1 MTGHETTLLILRVVK
16 IALLG
21 LGGSIAYLAWTG
33 WRRSRDRTML
43 FLAVGFVLV
52 TAGVLLQGLLFELAN
67 FGAFAAD
74 LFASVVVL
82 AGFGAI
88 LWSLY
93 R

>member
-1 MTGHETTLLILRVVK
+1 MTEHETTLLILRIVK

-43 FLAVGFVLV
+43 YLSVGFGLV
-52 TAGVLLQGLLFELAN
+52 TAGVLLQGLMFEFASV
-67 FGAFAAD
+67 GPFAAD
-74 LFASVVVL
+74 LVSSVVVL
-82 AGFGAI
+82 GGFGAI
-88 LWSLY
+88 LWSLH

>member
-1 MTGHETTLLILRVVK
+1 MTEHETTLLILRVVK

-33 WRRSRDRTML
+33 WRRSRDSTML
-43 FLAVGFVLV
+43 YLAVGFVLV
-52 TAGVLLQGLLFELAN
+52 TVGVLLQGLLFEFASV
-67 FGAFAAD
+67 GPFAAD
-74 LFASVVVL
+74 LVASVVAL